1 MPEQGD
7 PSAEAPQPTE
17 LLGALPA
24 DTDAAAPAPAHT
36 PAPADTTAPAHTPA
50 PAATTAPAHSTAPTS
65 PRTTTPTRR
74 LRLLIAAAV
83 AFVLL
88 GGGAVWAGTASGGTA
103 EQVALPAPTASA
115 SPTPTPT
122 PTTPALRPA
131 PAVATVASPLRTCS
145 VADLAADSRLG
156 EFQAQAV
163 NAETGEILFDRGG
176 STASRAASVLKVLTS
191 AAALSVLGPDYRAT
205 TTVVAGSE
213 PGQVVLVGGGDLTLS
228 STPTGD
234 ESFYTGA
241 AHLDALAEQTRAA
254 MGGTAIT
261 SVLLDSSYFGDPG
274 WEPSWDRKEQTDG
287 YMPLI
292 TALQVDGDR
301 DNPYNGTSARSDDP
315 VARAGAA
322 FAAELGGDVSVSV
335 GTAPAGADR
344 LASVQSQPVSTLIQ
358 QSLIVSDNAI
368 AEMLGRL
375 VAVEGGAGN
384 TFAAIQPAVLAGL
397 AAYGIDTAGIRIT
410 DGSGLSDNNA
420 VPPAYL
426 TKLFQK
432 INAREGS
439 LGVIFD
445 GLPVAGG
452 SSGSLSY
459 SDRFSGGNADADGA
473 VFAKTGWID
482 TGYTLSGIINAAD
495 GSTLTFAVYAL
506 GDVGDN
512 AKQAIDTITTG
523 FFRCGNNLSNN

>member
-1 MPEQGD
+1 MDTPERPVPD
-7 PSAEAPQPTE
+7 PVDPAEAGTPGNPGTPTNPGTPA
-17 LLGALPA
+17 LGSAASAASVPP
-24 DTDAAAPAPAHT
+24 DRPAAA
-36 PAPADTTAPAHTPA
+36 
-50 PAATTAPAHSTAPTS
+50 
-65 PRTTTPTRR
+65 RR
-74 LRLLIAAAV
+74 LRLIIAAAV

-88 GGGAVWAGTASGGTA
+88 GSGAVWAGAATGGLDPKP
-103 EQVALPAPTASA
+103 VAAVPSETETPM
-115 SPTPTPT
+115 PTPT
-122 PTTPALRPA
+122 PTTPELRPA

-156 EFQAQAV
+156 DFQAQVV
-163 NAETGEILFDRGG
+163 NADTGEILFDRGG
-176 STASRAASVLKVLTS
+176 TTASRAASVMKVLTS

-234 ESFYTGA
+234 DSFYGGA
-241 AHLDALAEQTRAA
+241 AHLDALAEQARTA
-254 MGGTAIT
+254 MGNTAIT
-261 SVLLDSSYFGDPG
+261 SVVLDSSYFGDPG

-301 DNPYNGTSARSDDP
+301 DNPYNSTSARSDDP

-322 FAAELGGDVSVSV
+322 FADELGGDVSVTV
-335 GTAPAGADR
+335 GTAPEGAEQ
-344 LASVQSQPVSTLIQ
+344 LASVESQPVSILIQ
-358 QSLIVSDNAI
+358 QSLIVSDNAL
-368 AEMLGRL
+368 AEMLARL
-375 VAVEGGAGN
+375 VAVKSGTGN
-384 TFAAIQPAVLAGL
+384 TFEAIQPAVLAGL
-397 AAYGIDTAGIRIT
+397 ETYGIDTTGILIT

-420 VPPAYL
+420 IPPAYL
-426 TKLFQK
+426 TQLFRQ
-432 INAREGS
+432 IDAREGN

-452 SSGSLSY
+452 DSGSLSY
-459 SDRFSGGNADADGA
+459 SDRFTGDNADADGA

-482 TGYTLSGIINAAD
+482 TGYTLAGIINAQD

-523 FFRCGNNLSNN
+523 FFRCGNNLANY

>member
-1 MPEQGD
+1 VPEQGE
-7 PSAEAPQPTE
+7 PSAEATPPTEQLGAHKTEASQPTE
-17 LLGALPA
+17 RLGALPGE
-24 DTDAAAPAPAHT
+24 TDAAAPATSTA
-36 PAPADTTAPAHTPA
+36 PAPAT
-50 PAATTAPAHSTAPTS
+50 PAATT
-65 PRTTTPTRR
+65 R
-74 LRLLIAAAV
+74 LRLIVAAAV

-88 GGGAVWAGTASGGTA
+88 GSGAVWAGTASGGNA
-103 EQVALPAPTASA
+103 EPVPLAAPTASTT
-115 SPTPTPT
+115 PTPTPT
-122 PTTPALRPA
+122 PTTPELRPA

-156 EFQAQAV
+156 EFQAQVV

-234 ESFYTGA
+234 ESFYDGA

-254 MGGTAIT
+254 MGGTAVT
-261 SVLLDSSYFGDPG
+261 SVVLDSSYFGDPG

-301 DNPYNGTSARSDDP
+301 DNPYNSTSARSNDP

-322 FAAELGGDVSVSV
+322 FADELGGDVSVSV
-335 GTAPAGADR
+335 GTAPAGASP

-384 TFAAIQPAVLAGL
+384 TFGAIQPAVLAGL
-397 AAYGIDTAGIRIT
+397 AEYGIDTTGIRIT

-459 SDRFSGGNADADGA
+459 SDRFSGSNADADGA

-482 TGYTLSGIINAAD
+482 TGYTLSGIINAVD

>member
-1 MPEQGD
+1 VDTPD
-7 PSAEAPQPTE
+7 PSEPDAGAPSSASADQPTE
-17 LLGALPA
+17 RLDSQATPV
-24 DTDAAAPAPAHT
+24 TTT
-36 PAPADTTAPAHTPA
+36 PA
-50 PAATTAPAHSTAPTS
+50 
-65 PRTTTPTRR
+65 TPTRR
-74 LRLLIAAAV
+74 WRVLVAAAV

-88 GGGAVWAGTASGGTA
+88 GSGAVWAGATSGGA
-103 EQVALPAPTASA
+103 SEPSALTDGPTASA
-115 SPTPTPT
+115 TPTPTPT
-122 PTTPALRPA
+122 PTAPELRPA

-145 VADLAADSRLG
+145 VAGLAEDSRLG
-156 EFQAQAV
+156 EFQAQVV
-163 NAETGEILFDRGG
+163 NADTGEVLFDRGG

-191 AAALSVLGPDYRAT
+191 AAALSVLGADYRAT
-205 TTVVAGSE
+205 TTVVKGTE

-234 ESFYTGA
+234 ESFYEGA
-241 AHLDALAEQTRAA
+241 AHLDVLAEQARAA

-261 SVLLDSSYFGDPG
+261 SVVLDSSYFGDPG
-274 WEPSWDRKEQTDG
+274 WEPSWDRKEQTQG

-301 DNPYNGTSARSDDP
+301 DNPYNSTSPRSDDP

-322 FAAELGGDVSVSV
+322 FAAELGGDPAVTV
-335 GTAPAGADR
+335 GTAPAGAEV
-344 LASVQSQPVSTLIQ
+344 LASVQSQPVGVLIK
-358 QSLIVSDNAI
+358 QSLIVSDNAL
-368 AEMLGRL
+368 AEMLARL
-375 VAVEGGAGN
+375 VAVESGTGN

-397 AAYGIDTAGIRIT
+397 ADYGIDTTGILIA

-426 TKLFQK
+426 TKLFRQ

-439 LGVIFD
+439 LGEIFD
-445 GLPVAGG
+445 GLPIAGG
-452 SSGSLSY
+452 PSGSLSY
-459 SDRFSGGNADADGA
+459 SDRFSGSNADAYGA

-482 TGYTLSGIINAAD
+482 TGYTLAGIIRAAD

-523 FFRCGNNLSNN
+523 FFRCGNNLSNT

>member
-1 MPEQGD
+1 VVDTPEPAVPD
-7 PSAEAPQPTE
+7 PAGPVAESAEPAAVAAPVRRP
-17 LLGALPA
+17 
-24 DTDAAAPAPAHT
+24 AAA
-36 PAPADTTAPAHTPA
+36 
-50 PAATTAPAHSTAPTS
+50 
-65 PRTTTPTRR
+65 RL
-74 LRLLIAAAV
+74 LRLIIAAAV

-88 GGGAVWAGTASGGTA
+88 GSGAVWAGAATGGTDPA
-103 EQVALPAPTASA
+103 PVAAAPTASA
-115 SPTPTPT
+115 TPTPTPT
-122 PTTPALRPA
+122 PTVPELRPA
-131 PAVATVASPLRTCS
+131 PTLATAASPLRSCS

-156 EFQAQAV
+156 DFQAQVV

-176 STASRAASVLKVLTS
+176 STASRAASVMKVLTS

-205 TTVVAGSE
+205 TTVVAGTE

-234 ESFYTGA
+234 ESFYSGA
-241 AHLDALAEQTRAA
+241 AHLDALAEEARAA
-254 MGGTAIT
+254 MGDTPIT

-274 WEPSWDRKEQTDG
+274 WQPSWDRKEQTDG

-301 DNPYNGTSARSDDP
+301 DNPYNSTSARSSDP

-322 FAAELGGDVSVSV
+322 FADELGGDVSVAA
-335 GTAPAGADR
+335 GPAPSGAEV
-344 LASVQSQPVSTLIQ
+344 LASVESQPVSTLIQ

-368 AEMLGRL
+368 AEMLARL
-375 VAVEGGAGN
+375 VAVKSGTGN
-384 TFAAIQPAVLAGL
+384 TFDAIQPGVLAGL
-397 AAYGIDTAGIRIT
+397 ESYGISTDGIRVV
-410 DGSGLSDNNA
+410 DGSGLSDDNA
-420 VPPAYL
+420 IPPAYL
-426 TKLFQK
+426 TELFRK
-432 INAREGS
+432 INNREGN

-452 SSGSLSY
+452 GSGSLSY
-459 SDRFSGGNADADGA
+459 SDRFTGDNADADGA

-482 TGYTLSGIINAAD
+482 TGYTLSGIINAQD

-506 GDVGDN
+506 NDVSDN

-523 FFRCGNNLSNN
+523 FFRCGNNLANY

>member
-1 MPEQGD
+1 MDTPEPSVPEQ
-7 PSAEAPQPTE
+7 T
-17 LLGALPA
+17 
-24 DTDAAAPAPAHT
+24 TRT
-36 PAPADTTAPAHTPA
+36 P
-50 PAATTAPAHSTAPTS
+50 
-65 PRTTTPTRR
+65 
-74 LRLLIAAAV
+74 LRLIVAAAV
-83 AFVLL
+83 ALVLL
-88 GGGAVWAGTASGGTA
+88 GGGAVWAGTASGNA
-103 EQVALPAPTASA
+103 KPVAVAAPDASA
-115 SPTPTPT
+115 TPTPT
-122 PTTPALRPA
+122 PSPTPAQTRPA
-131 PAVATVASPLRTCS
+131 PTLATVTAPLRTCS
-145 VADLAADSRLG
+145 VADLAADERLG
-156 EFQAQAV
+156 EFKAQVV

-228 STPTGD
+228 STPSGD
-234 ESFYTGA
+234 ESFYAGA
-241 AHLDALAEQTRAA
+241 AHLDDLAEQTRAA
-254 MGGTAIT
+254 MDGTAIT
-261 SVLLDSSYFGDPG
+261 SVLLDSSYFGDPA
-274 WEPSWDRKEQTDG
+274 WEPSWDRKEQTQG
-287 YMPLI
+287 YMPEI

-301 DNPYNGTSARSDDP
+301 DNPYNSTSARGDDP

-322 FAAELGGDVSVSV
+322 FADELGGDPTVSV
-335 GTAPAGADR
+335 GTAPAGAGQ
-344 LASVQSQPVSTLIQ
+344 LAAVQSQPVSTLIQ
-358 QSLIVSDNAI
+358 QSLIVSDNAL
-368 AEMLGRL
+368 AEMLARL
-375 VAVEGGAGN
+375 VAVESGTGN
-384 TFAAIQPAVLAGL
+384 TFGAIQPAVLAGL
-397 AAYGIDTAGIRIT
+397 AEYGIDTTGIRVS

-420 VPPAYL
+420 VPPGYL

-482 TGYTLSGIINAAD
+482 TGYALAGIIKAGD

-523 FFRCGNNLSNN
+523 FFRCGNNLSNT

>member
-1 MPEQGD
+1 MDTPDPTVPEQGE
-7 PSAEAPQPTE
+7 PSGEATQPTE
-17 LLGALPA
+17 LLGSHPGE
-24 DTDAAAPAPAHT
+24 TDAAAPAA
-36 PAPADTTAPAHTPA
+36 APA
-50 PAATTAPAHSTAPTS
+50 PAALPTDPAAPS
-65 PRTTTPTRR
+65 PARR
-74 LRLLIAAAV
+74 LRLIIAAAV

-88 GGGAVWAGTASGGTA
+88 GSGAVWAGTASGGTA
-103 EQVALPAPTASA
+103 EPVALAAPTASA
-115 SPTPTPT
+115 TPTPTPT
-122 PTTPALRPA
+122 PDAPELRPA

-156 EFQAQAV
+156 EFQAQVV

-234 ESFYTGA
+234 ESFYGGA

-254 MGGTAIT
+254 MGDTAIT
-261 SVLLDSSYFGDPG
+261 SVVLDSSYFGDPG

-301 DNPYNGTSARSDDP
+301 DNPYNSTSARSDDP

-322 FAAELGGDVSVSV
+322 FADELGGVSVSL
-335 GTAPAGADR
+335 GTAPAGASP

-384 TFAAIQPAVLAGL
+384 NFGAIQPAVLAGL
-397 AAYGIDTAGIRIT
+397 AEYGIDTAGIRIA

-459 SDRFSGGNADADGA
+459 SDRFSGANADADGA

-482 TGYTLSGIINAAD
+482 TGYTLSGIINAGD

>member
-1 MPEQGD
+1 MDTPEPSVPEQ
-7 PSAEAPQPTE
+7 T
-17 LLGALPA
+17 
-24 DTDAAAPAPAHT
+24 TRT
-36 PAPADTTAPAHTPA
+36 P
-50 PAATTAPAHSTAPTS
+50 
-65 PRTTTPTRR
+65 
-74 LRLLIAAAV
+74 LRLIVAAAV
-83 AFVLL
+83 ALVLL
-88 GGGAVWAGTASGGTA
+88 GGGAVWAGTASGNA
-103 EQVALPAPTASA
+103 KPVAVAAPDASA
-115 SPTPTPT
+115 APAPTPTPS
-122 PTTPALRPA
+122 PTPAPTRPA
-131 PAVATVASPLRTCS
+131 PTLATVTAPLRTCS
-145 VADLAADSRLG
+145 VAGLAEDERLG
-156 EFQAQAV
+156 EFQAQVV

-228 STPTGD
+228 STPSGD
-234 ESFYTGA
+234 ESFYAGA
-241 AHLDALAEQTRAA
+241 AHLDDLAEQTRAA

-261 SVLLDSSYFGDPG
+261 SVLLDSSYFGDPA
-274 WEPSWDRKEQTDG
+274 WEPSWDRKEQTQG
-287 YMPLI
+287 YMPEI

-301 DNPYNGTSARSDDP
+301 DNPYNSTSARSDEP

-322 FAAELGGDVSVSV
+322 FADELGGDPALSV
-335 GTAPAGADR
+335 GTAPAGASQ
-344 LASVQSQPVSTLIQ
+344 LAAVQSQPVSSLIQ
-358 QSLIVSDNAI
+358 QSLIVSDNAL
-368 AEMLGRL
+368 AEMLARL
-375 VAVEGGAGN
+375 VAVESGTGN
-384 TFAAIQPAVLAGL
+384 TFGAIQPAVLAGL
-397 AAYGIDTAGIRIT
+397 AEYGIDTTGIRIS

-420 VPPAYL
+420 VPPGYL
-426 TKLFQK
+426 TKLLQK

-445 GLPVAGG
+445 GLPVVGG

-459 SDRFSGGNADADGA
+459 SDRFSGDNADADGA

-482 TGYTLSGIINAAD
+482 TGYTLAGIINAGD

-523 FFRCGNNLSNN
+523 FFRCGNNLSNT